1 MSKKLIINNLFV
13 KIQNKEILKGISL
26 VLKKGEIHALMGP
39 NGSGKS
45 TLARAIIGYP
55 DCKISQGQMRFDSQN
70 LLKMIPDKRARA
82 GVFLA
87 FQEPIE
93 VPGVNVFE
101 FLRAI
106 YPEHL
111 SVDEFAK
118 KVKFILK
125 DLNIKE
131 NFLERNLH
139 QSFSGGEKKKL
150 EILQMA
156 VLRPKLIILDE
167 IDAGLDADALL
178 AASSAIKKYRTPES
192 IVLIITHYQRI
203 LKYIKPDFVHVM
215 VDGRIAKSGDWRLA
229 RRVEKYGYQ
238 RLNVK
243 CQNPNNKSNPKSK

>member
-1 MSKKLIINNLFV
+1 MGLVIKDLRVQIKSKK
-13 KIQNKEILKGISL
+13 ILKGISL
-26 VLKKGEIHALMGP
+26 VLGRGEIHALMGP

-55 DCKISQGQMRFDSQN
+55 DCKISQGQMRLDSQN
-70 LLKMIPDKRARA
+70 LLKMIPDKRAQA

-93 VPGVNVFE
+93 VTGVNVFE

-106 YPEHL
+106 CPECL

-125 DLNIKE
+125 DLNVKE

-139 QSFSGGEKKKL
+139 QNFSGGEKKKL

-167 IDAGLDADALL
+167 IDSGLDIDALRTI
-178 AASSAIKKYRTPES
+178 SSAVKKYRTQES

-215 VDGRIAKSGDWRLA
+215 IDGQIVQTGRYELVKQIESIGYKKFKRKAKSA
-229 RRVEKYGYQ
+229 
-238 RLNVK
+238 K
-243 CQNPNNKSNPKSK
+243 CKATV

>member
-1 MSKKLIINNLFV
+1 MSNGLIINNLFV

-26 VLKKGEIHALMGP
+26 VLGHGEIHALMGP

-45 TLARAIIGYP
+45 TLARAIMGHL
-55 DCKISQGQMRFDSQN
+55 DCKISQGQMRFDDQN

-101 FLRAI
+101 FLRAV
-106 YPEHL
+106 YPEPM
-111 SVDEFAK
+111 SVDEFVK

-125 DLNIKE
+125 DLNIKK
-131 NFLERNLH
+131 NFLERDLH

-156 VLRPKLIILDE
+156 VLKPKLIILDE
-167 IDAGLDADALL
+167 IDSGLDIDALRTV
-178 AASSAIKKYRTPES
+178 SSAIKKYRIPES
-192 IVLIITHYQRI
+192 IVLIITHYQKV

-215 VDGRIAKSGDWRLA
+215 VDGRIVESGDWRLA
-229 RRVEKYGYQ
+229 RRVEKEGYKWIVQ
-238 RLNVK
+238 SSK
-243 CQNPNNKSNPKSK
+243 CKVQN